1 MRVQVHAAALLLSGK
16 SSGTYRIG
24 TWVGPTDG
32 VDDFREKFLCMSE
45 FEHRIIQP
53 EA

>member
-1 MRVQVHAAALLLSGK
+1 MRVQVHAAALLPPGK
-16 SSGTYRIG
+16 NPGTHRIG
-24 TWVGPTDG
+24 SWVGPTEGMDE
-32 VDDFREKFLCMSE
+32 FREKFLCMSE